1 MMSKLLG
8 LMDALFN
15 PSKANPPAMDASPM
29 TAMTFLS
36 FCSCFSCVAMAMPNA
51 ADMELEACP
60 AMKASY
66 SLSAGFGNPLNPLS
80 LRQV

>member
-1 MMSKLLG
+1 
-8 LMDALFN
+8 
-15 PSKANPPAMDASPM
+15 
-29 TAMTFLS
+29 
-36 FCSCFSCVAMAMPNA
+36 
-51 ADMELEACP
+51 MELEACP